1 MQDVG
6 ISPDGAE
13 ALLASIRAEG
23 GQREPTVE
31 DLVSL
36 EPKSIPRSSSQNYV
50 DAYLEHRDRL
60 CRSFSKSQLQNFS
73 EALKLSGKGG
83 RKKTDFADLI
93 MEKHWGW
100 ESLGDVEKER
110 RDRSEVSKKSEFDQL
125 CLNKQALT
133 ACQLFLFLRANFS
146 YSSAKVIINNIL

>member
-110 RDRSEVSKKSEFDQL
+110 RDTKFVCSGEVELAQCHSCSHLKEGTREPQQG
-125 CLNKQALT
+125 CL
-133 ACQLFLFLRANFS
+133 
-146 YSSAKVIINNIL
+146 